1 MWLFWE
7 APNKERLRHDLG
19 PYFSKEKFGF
29 EESLLIMALANTHNR
44 TLESKAEDRGTDSR
58 NTKFFIQRCLNQHC
72 LKMEVSDYQMA
83 AALLSMPVIIRS
95 NKFAFVDP
103 YSTLAYMKDHTQP

>member
-1 MWLFWE
+1 
-7 APNKERLRHDLG
+7 
-19 PYFSKEKFGF
+19 
-29 EESLLIMALANTHNR
+29 
-44 TLESKAEDRGTDSR
+44 
-58 NTKFFIQRCLNQHC
+58 

-103 YSTLAYMKDHTQP
+103 YSTLAYMKDHTQPEDNSTAPSN